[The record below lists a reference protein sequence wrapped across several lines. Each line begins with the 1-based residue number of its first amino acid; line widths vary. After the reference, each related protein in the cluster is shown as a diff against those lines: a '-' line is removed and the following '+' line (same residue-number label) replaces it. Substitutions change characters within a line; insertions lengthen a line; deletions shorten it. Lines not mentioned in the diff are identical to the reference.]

1 MDRWPANSS
10 DASVPQLDAPR
21 PERRR
26 SRTER
31 RSSQRQPLRVAVR
44 QLVINPDSDAA
55 APPSLALAQSSDLG
69 LGGMRVWR
77 RCSTD
82 DPALP
87 VHTPVELAFEL
98 PGTRELVEIRG
109 EVVFDEPQGEGRE
122 YRATGV
128 RFFEL
133 PAELQERL
141 RGFLKDPP

>member
-1 MDRWPANSS
+1 MDRWSANSP
-10 DASVPQLDAPR
+10 DGPAPQLDAPR

-44 QLVINPDSDAA
+44 QLVLSPDSDAA

-69 LGGMRVWR
+69 LGGMRLWR
-77 RCSTD
+77 RCSAD

-98 PGTRELVEIRG
+98 PGTRELVELRG

-133 PAELQERL
+133 PAELHERL

>member
-1 MDRWPANSS
+1 MDRWSANSS
-10 DASVPQLDAPR
+10 DVPAPQPDAPR

-44 QLVINPDSDAA
+44 QLVISPDADAA
-55 APPSLALAQSSDLG
+55 APPSLALAQSFDLG

-77 RCSTD
+77 PCSAE

-87 VHTPVELAFEL
+87 VHTPVGLAFEL
-98 PGTRELVEIRG
+98 PGTRELVELRG

>member
-1 MDRWPANSS
+1 MDRWSANSS
-10 DASVPQLDAPR
+10 DVPVPQPDAPR

-44 QLVINPDSDAA
+44 QLVISPDSDAA

-77 RCSTD
+77 RCSAD

-98 PGTRELVEIRG
+98 PGTRELVELRG

>member
-1 MDRWPANSS
+1 MDRWSANSP
-10 DASVPQLDAPR
+10 DGPAPQLDAPR

-44 QLVINPDSDAA
+44 QLVISPDSDAA

-69 LGGMRVWR
+69 LGGMRLWR
-77 RCSTD
+77 RCSAD

-98 PGTRELVEIRG
+98 PGTRELVELRG

-133 PAELQERL
+133 SAELHERL

>member
-1 MDRWPANSS
+1 MDRWSANSS
-10 DASVPQLDAPR
+10 DVPVPQPDAPR

-44 QLVINPDSDAA
+44 QLVIS
-55 APPSLALAQSSDLG
+55 PPSLALAQSSDLG

-77 RCSTD
+77 RCSAD

-98 PGTRELVEIRG
+98 PGTRELVELRG